1 MADFIPVE
9 SSNLAAIAFDPREDD
24 ETIGTLY
31 VRFKN
36 GGEFAYYDVPAEKY
50 DNFLDA
56 ESKGKFYIANVKS
69 AYACECTKQA
79 EQKPKKVKPVT
90 PKIVQPPLMRSGNID
105 L

>member
-1 MADFIPVE
+1 MEFIPVE
-9 SSNLAAIAFDPREDD
+9 SSNIAAVGFDARADD
-24 ETIGTLY
+24 TTIGTLY

-50 DNFLDA
+50 DAFLDS

-69 AYACECTKQA
+69 AYACECMKHG
-79 EQKPKKVKPVT
+79 EPPKPKAKRKDKPAQTVE
-90 PKIVQPPLMRSGNID
+90 PMRTGNID